1 MNPLE
6 TILSRLGEIQEEMT
20 ALHAQ
25 DTLTEE
31 DETRFTELSTE
42 FDGLNVSRET
52 IVERNDRLEAIRV
65 AASDPRNVISGQ
77 DTTDPLG
84 EPGSL
89 DSVRTDDDLYDMDRL
104 RSLSREAPETA
115 IPELRGRAVDAID
128 RARGM
133 SDSVKEQATR
143 FAESLDYDEDD
154 DDVTTGT
161 VKVLRHLVATSSPEY
176 QRQFGRYMRAG
187 LKGRRNAEAE
197 QFLNRA
203 MSLTDAA
210 GGFAVPLPVDPT
222 LNITGDGS
230 ANPFRMISRVV
241 PIVTDV
247 LRTVS
252 SADMAFSWD
261 AEAAEV
267 SDDATT
273 FANIDITAH
282 KASGFIP
289 YSIESGQDIPNFTT
303 LVGTLMAE
311 GHSNLE
317 ATAMAT
323 GTGSGQPFGIVTA
336 KTATALPSYAAD
348 TFDLGEV
355 YKLPDTLGDR
365 FDANASW
372 VANKAIYSLIRQFD
386 TAGGAGLWERL
397 GAGVPSELLGYPVYK
412 ASGMDSSITGGAE
425 NYVLIL
431 GDFSNYWIANRIGFS
446 VEAIPHLFATGN
458 NRPSGQRG
466 LYAYWR
472 VGADSVNDSAFEM
485 LNVT

>member
-1 MNPLE
+1 MELE
-6 TILSRLGEIQEEMT
+6 QILARLGEIQEEMT
-20 ALHAQ
+20 RLHGQ
-25 DTLTEE
+25 DELTED
-31 DETRFTELSTE
+31 DETRFGELSAE
-42 FDGLNVSRET
+42 FDELNVSRET
-52 IVERNDRLEAIRV
+52 IVERNAQIEAVRT
-65 AASDPRNVISGQ
+65 AAADPRNVVAGT
-77 DTTDPLG
+77 DRNDPLG

-89 DSVRTDDDLYDMDRL
+89 DNVRTDDDLYDMDRL
-104 RSLSREAPETA
+104 RSLSRENPADA
-115 IPELRGRAVDAID
+115 IPELRSRAIDAID

-133 SDSVKEQATR
+133 ADTIKEQATR
-143 FAESLDYDEDD
+143 FVESLDYDEDD
-154 DDVTTGT
+154 DDVSNGS
-161 VKVLRHLVATSSPEY
+161 VKVLRHMVATSSPEY
-176 QRQFGRYMRAG
+176 TRQFGRYIRAG
-187 LKGRRNAEAE
+187 LKGRRNSDSE
-197 QFLNRA
+197 QYLSRA
-203 MSLTDAA
+203 MSLTDAT

-230 ANPFRMISRVV
+230 ANPFRQISRVV

-252 SADMAFSWD
+252 SADMVFSWD

-289 YSIESGQDIPNFTT
+289 YSIESGQDIPNFTQ
-303 LVGTLMAE
+303 LVGVLMAE
-311 GHSNLE
+311 GHANLE
-317 ATAMAT
+317 AAAMAT

-336 KTATALPSYAAD
+336 KVASTLASTATD
-348 TFDLGEV
+348 VFDLAEV

-397 GAGVPSELLGYPVYK
+397 GAGNPSELLGYPVYK
-412 ASGMDSSITGGAE
+412 ASGMDSSVTLTAD
-425 NYVLIL
+425 NYILIL

-446 VEAIPHLFATGN
+446 VEAIPHLFATGA